1 MFDKSRIGRRF
12 FVGLAAAAIFLT
24 GIFSLGAWP
33 VPAHAQTQAKEFR
46 VGWQKGSN
54 LAILKARGNLDKRLG
69 AAGVKVTWIEFTAG
83 PQMLEGLNVGS
94 IDFACVGET
103 PPVFAQAAGA
113 ALVYVANEPPAPD
126 AEKILVPRTS
136 PIKSVTELK
145 GKRVVLNKGSNVHYL
160 LLKGLARAGLRY
172 SDVKVVYLPP
182 PDARVAFE
190 SGDVD
195 AWVIWDPF
203 AQAAIG
209 QIGARELLGGKG
221 AGVEN
226 YNFYLSTAPFS
237 RNHPEVLKWAL
248 EEIRVT
254 GDWVTSHFGEA
265 AEILAPQIGLS
276 KEITEEALRHYG
288 YGVTYPLADNVI
300 ANQQAIADAF
310 HGLKLIPKRLDV
322 KSVVWKP

>member
-1 MFDKSRIGRRF
+1 MFDKSRIGRRSF
-12 FVGLAAAAIFLT
+12 IGLAAAIFLT
-24 GIFSLGAWP
+24 GIVGLAVWP
-33 VPAHAQTQAKEFR
+33 VPAKAQTQAKEFR

-69 AAGVKVTWIEFTAG
+69 AAGVKVTWIEFSAG

-126 AEKILVPRTS
+126 AEKILVPKSS
-136 PIKSVTELK
+136 PIKSVPELK

-160 LLKGLARAGLRY
+160 LLRGLERVGLRY

-209 QIGARELLGGKG
+209 QIGARELLGGKE

-226 YNFYLSTAPFS
+226 YNFYLSTVPFS

-254 GDWVTSHFGEA
+254 GDWVTSHFDEA

-276 KEITEEALRHYG
+276 KEITKDALRHYG
-288 YGVTYPLADNVI
+288 YGVTYPLADDVI

-310 HGLKLIPKRLDV
+310 YGLKLIPKKLDV

>member
-1 MFDKSRIGRRF
+1 MIDQFRAGRRSF
-12 FVGLAAAAIFLT
+12 FGIFAAIVALA
-24 GIFSLGAWP
+24 GSIGLD
-33 VPAHAQTQAKEFR
+33 VRPAQAQKQTQAREFR

-54 LAILKARGNLDKRLG
+54 LAILKARGNLDKRLV
-69 AAGVKVTWIEFTAG
+69 AAGVKVTWIEFSAG

-113 ALVYVANEPPAPD
+113 ALVYVASEPPAPD
-126 AEKILVPRTS
+126 AEKILVPKSS
-136 PIKSVTELK
+136 PIKSVADLK

-160 LLKGLARAGLRY
+160 LLRALEQAGLSY
-172 SDVKVVYLPP
+172 SDVKVLYLPP

-209 QIGARELLGGKG
+209 QIGARELLGGR
-221 AGVEN
+221 GVAEN
-226 YNFYLSTAPFS
+226 YNFYLSTTDYV
-237 RNHPEVLKWAL
+237 RNYPEVLKWAL
-248 EEIRVT
+248 EEIKVT
-254 GDWVTSHFGEA
+254 GDWVQSHFDEA

-276 KEITEEALRHYG
+276 REITRDALRHYG
-288 YGVTYPLADNVI
+288 YGVTYPLPDKVV

-310 HGLKLIPKRLDV
+310 HGLRLIPKKLDV
-322 KSVVWKP
+322 QSVVWKP